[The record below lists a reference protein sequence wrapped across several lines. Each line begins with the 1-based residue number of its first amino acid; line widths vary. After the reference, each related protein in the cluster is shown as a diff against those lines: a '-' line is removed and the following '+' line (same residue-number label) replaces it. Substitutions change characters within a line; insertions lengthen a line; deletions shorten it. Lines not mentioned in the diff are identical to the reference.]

1 MASRIVKAALAAVV
15 VAGAAAA
22 GWWGWQRSQQPSQPS
37 SAEIGAEEA
46 AFAFS
51 ECKARLF
58 DGSPAIALMFTQA
71 LDRKQDF
78 NALLTAAEGTPGP
91 KADPND
97 PASKAG
103 PPDPASFKPV
113 AGRWVLGDNPR
124 VLYLPYV
131 TPDRAYRI
139 AMKAELASHAGNKL
153 ATAQTC
159 DAASEA
165 MPPSFY
171 FASRGLVLPAG
182 QNGGLPVVSINTPE
196 VDVQFLRVKP
206 ESLPAFLEQ
215 VGGRREREN
224 RGSADEEGDYYDGGY
239 GGYGDN
245 QRRLKGTVGGWVLD
259 ELRAMT
265 DSVYITR
272 FKTDERPNRRNVSF
286 LPVEKIQA
294 LQEPGIYVA
303 VMSQPGRFG
312 WDYQVTHYYVTD
324 IGLHLRRHAAQID
337 VFTTSLK
344 SGKAQGGIELSL
356 IDEAGK
362 ALAQVQTDGDGHAVF
377 TGRSDKARAVI
388 ARKGSEMSVL
398 SLRDAALDLSEF
410 DATGHPSRSSK
421 LFVYAGRDLYRPG
434 ESFNV
439 SVLSRDVDGRL
450 PAKLLPVTL
459 TVKKPDGSKLVE
471 QLVQPAQGATGR
483 PELLEPPRGAGQA
496 KPGPGGQHALGQGYF
511 QQSIAL
517 PADAPTGGWTVQ
529 ARVDPAAKQP
539 DAQWAFKV
547 EEFLPERMK
556 LTLTAPEAPL
566 TGEVS
571 LPVQVQGDYLYGAPA
586 AGNRLQATVTTERLA
601 NPLAQKLPGF
611 LFGDF
616 ADDKARSRQ
625 DVADVELDAEG
636 KAEVALT
643 ANLAERSSPMR
654 VRGAFSL
661 LESGGR
667 PVVRSLERTWWPA
680 AALVGVRP
688 LFDRNVAPEGGLAGF
703 EVVRVDPTG
712 AFKPAKDLKL
722 TLTYEERQWYWR
734 YDDGRGWH
742 SGFNTTDELVEARSL
757 KLAAKTTVNLPV
769 RWGRYRLEIE
779 DPETQETLRYAFYA
793 GYGAQDADDI
803 GNRPDRVQLQLKGA
817 PFKGGDTAHL
827 TIKPPHDGEAVVT
840 VEGDRVLW
848 SRRIG
853 VKASGTDLDIPVSAD
868 PAWQRQDLYVTV
880 AAFRPGSEGD
890 RVTPARALGLVHLP
904 LNREDRKLKVALEA
918 PAKTQPSTT
927 LPIRVKVPQ
936 LAGKAAIVTVSAVD
950 VGILNITNYKTPD
963 PADFFFGKHRYGADI
978 LDLYGRLIEKMEGNT
993 AQQRFGGDAGKRD
1006 TQSMPRKVLLVDLFS
1021 GPVALDAKGEASIS
1035 LKLPDFNGT
1044 LRLMAVVSSADSYGS
1059 TQADTVVAAPLVAE
1073 LSMPRF
1079 IAPGD
1084 KATIALDVTNLSGAP
1099 QDVKVALSA
1108 SGPVR
1113 ISGAADA
1120 VRLNDKQRQILRF
1133 QAEALDAYGLAP
1145 IKLTVSAGPLSLVRE
1160 AALQVQ
1166 PVTPLTRESRRIR
1179 LEPGAT
1185 QAVDKA
1191 LLDAYWA
1198 GSAALSLSVSNT
1210 PPIDIREQVRGLLMY
1225 PYGCL
1230 EQTTSSAY
1238 PLVFIDDEAAKRW
1251 GLTPVPREERAKRL
1265 EGAFA
1270 RLAGMQQARGG
1281 YGLWAASSPYEAW
1294 LSAYVTGFLQDARD
1308 AGFAVPEVQLKK
1320 SLDNLTEQ
1328 FQRSPGQQMTPPKE
1342 PRRNDK
1348 GQLAD
1353 YHDAEALRMAHQRF
1367 AEAAHMGYILAREQ
1381 KAPLATLRTLHD
1393 QHRGNALSP
1402 LPLVHLSL
1410 ALKLMGDEARAKVA
1424 LDDAMKR
1431 GYGYQQPDPNNYWWG
1446 EWLGDYGSRVRD
1458 RALAY
1463 ALLLRH
1469 KVVHERRENL
1479 LFDLA
1484 DDFSRRNYYSTQER
1498 LALFLAMQAATNGAG
1513 KDDAWKT
1520 TLAIGAKS
1528 DAWNGSGTGQQS
1540 LDLAQLKAGVT
1551 LKNEGTA
1558 PLYLDVTAQGYPV
1571 KPLPPSSERIAVER
1585 AMFTTE
1591 GKPVSARQF
1600 TTGEMF
1606 IVRLRVKATQ
1616 LVKDGLVVDRIPAG
1630 FEIENLNLSQ
1640 GPQAGEFTVEG
1651 VNVAQ
1656 ANANERIVHTE
1667 YRDDRFVAAAQLG
1680 SQLDLFYLVRVVTP
1694 GRFVVPAT
1702 FAEDMYRPEIRGVGR
1717 AEGEITVVD
1726 KK

>member
-1 MASRIVKAALAAVV
+1 MASRIVR
-15 VAGAAAA
+15 AAAA
-22 GWWGWQRSQQPSQPS
+22 VAAVAAAATAGYFGWQHFRAPGLPS
-37 SAEIGAEEA
+37 SAEVGAEEA

-58 DGSPAIALMFTQA
+58 DGSPAIAVMFTQA
-71 LDRKQDF
+71 LDRRQDF
-78 NALLTAAEGTPGP
+78 GALLSAAEGTPGK

-97 PASKAG
+97 PSSKAA
-103 PPDPASFKPV
+103 PADPASFKPL

-131 TPDRAYRI
+131 APDRAYRI
-139 AMKAELASHAGNKL
+139 TMNAGLASHSGNKL

-159 DAASEA
+159 EAASEA

-215 VGGRREREN
+215 VGGRRERN
-224 RGSADEEGDYYDGGY
+224 GNGGGNDEEGGYYYD
-239 GGYGDN
+239 GYGDN

-259 ELRAMT
+259 ELREMT
-265 DSVYITR
+265 ESVYITR
-272 FKTDERPNRRNVSF
+272 FKTDERANRRNVSF
-286 LPVEKIQA
+286 LPVEKIKS

-337 VFTTSLK
+337 VFATSLK

-362 ALAQVQTDGDGHAVF
+362 ALAQAQTDGDGHAVF
-377 TGRSDKARAVI
+377 TGTNGKVGDKARAVL

-410 DATGHPSRSSK
+410 DATGYPSRNNK

-434 ESFNV
+434 ETFNV
-439 SVLSRDVDGRL
+439 SVLSRDADGRL
-450 PAKLLPVTL
+450 PAKLLPLTI

-471 QLVQPAQGATGR
+471 QLVQPGKT
-483 PELLEPPRGAGQA
+483 
-496 KPGPGGQHALGQGYF
+496 GQGYF
-511 QQSIAL
+511 QQAVAL
-517 PADAPTGGWTVQ
+517 PADAPTGGWTLQ

-539 DAQWAFKV
+539 DAQWSFKV

-556 LTLTAPEAPL
+556 LTLNAPDAPL
-566 TGEVS
+566 QGEVS

-601 NPLAQKLPGF
+601 NPLGQKLPGF

-616 ADDKARSRQ
+616 ADDKARGRQ
-625 DVADVELDAEG
+625 DAPEQELDADG
-636 KAEVALT
+636 KAEVTLT
-643 ANLAERSSPMR
+643 ASLAERHSPMR

-667 PVVRSLERTWWPA
+667 PVVRSLERNWWPA
-680 AALVGVRP
+680 PALVAVRP

-703 EVVRVDPTG
+703 EVTRVDASG

-722 TLTYEERQWYWR
+722 SLVYEERQWYWR

-742 SGFNTTDELVEARSL
+742 SGFNTTDELVEARAL
-757 KLAAKTTVNLPV
+757 KLPAKATVNLPV

-779 DPETQETLRYAFYA
+779 DPETRQTLRYGFYA

-817 PFKGGDTAHL
+817 PFKPGDTARL

-848 SRRIG
+848 SRRVG
-853 VKASGTDLDIPVSAD
+853 VKAAGTDIEIPVSAD

-880 AAFRPGSEGD
+880 AAFRPGSQGD
-890 RVTPARALGLVHLP
+890 RVTPARALGLAHLP

-927 LPIRVKVPQ
+927 LPVKVKVPQ

-950 VGILNITNYKTPD
+950 VGILNITNFKTPD

-978 LDLYGRLIEKMEGNT
+978 LDLYGRLIEKMDGNT

-1021 GPVALDAKGEASIS
+1021 GPVVLDAKGEASIS

-1044 LRLMAVVSSADSYGS
+1044 LRLMAVVSGADSYGS

-1079 IAPGD
+1079 VAPGD
-1084 KATIALDVTNLSGAP
+1084 KATIALDLTNLSGTS
-1099 QDVKVALSA
+1099 QEVKVALSA
-1108 SGPVR
+1108 TGPVR

-1120 VRLNDKQRQILRF
+1120 VRLADKQRQILRF

-1145 IKLTVSAGPLSLVRE
+1145 IRLTVSAGALKLERE

-1166 PVTPLTRESRRIR
+1166 PVTPLTRESRRVR

-1185 QAVDKA
+1185 QAIDRA

-1210 PPIDIREQVRGLLMY
+1210 PPIDIKEQVKGLLTY

-1251 GLTPVPREERAKRL
+1251 GMTPLPREERAKRL

-1294 LSAYVTGFLQDARD
+1294 LTAYVTGFLQDARD
-1308 AGFAVPEVQLKK
+1308 AGFAMPEGQLKK
-1320 SLDNLTEQ
+1320 AIDNLTEQ
-1328 FQRSPGQQMTPPKE
+1328 FQRSPGQQLTPPRE

-1348 GQLAD
+1348 GQIAD
-1353 YHDAEALRMAHQRF
+1353 YRDAESLRMAHQRF

-1381 KAPLATLRTLHD
+1381 KAPLATLRALHD
-1393 QHRGNALSP
+1393 KHRGNALSP
-1402 LPLVHLSL
+1402 LPLVQLSL
-1410 ALKLMGDEARAKVA
+1410 ALKAMGDEARAKQA
-1424 LDDAMKR
+1424 LDDAMQR
-1431 GYGYQQPDPNNYWWG
+1431 GYGYQPEDAGSWWG
-1446 EWLGDYGSRVRD
+1446 QWLGDYGSRVRD

-1469 KVVHERRENL
+1469 KVQHERRENL

-1484 DDFSRRNYYSTQER
+1484 DDFGKRNYYSTQER
-1498 LALFLAMQAATNGAG
+1498 MALFLAVQAATNGAG
-1513 KDDAWKT
+1513 KEDGWKT
-1520 TLAIGAKS
+1520 TLTAGTRS
-1528 DAWNGSGTGQQS
+1528 DAWAGGGTGQRS
-1540 LDLAQLKAGVT
+1540 FDLAQLKAGLT
-1551 LKNEGTA
+1551 LRNEGPA
-1558 PLYLDVTAQGYPV
+1558 PLYLDVAAQGYPV
-1571 KPLPPSSERIAVER
+1571 KPLPPSSERISVER
-1585 AMFTTE
+1585 AMFTTD
-1591 GKPVSARQF
+1591 GKPVTTRQF

-1606 IVRLRVKATQ
+1606 VVRLRVKAAQ
-1616 LVKDGLVVDRIPAG
+1616 QIKDGLVVDRIPAG

-1656 ANANERIVHTE
+1656 ANANERIVHSE

-1680 SQLDLFYLVRVVTP
+1680 APLELFYLVRAVTP
-1694 GRFVVPAT
+1694 GRYVVPAT
-1702 FAEDMYRPEIRGVGR
+1702 FAEDMYRPELRGVGKPE
-1717 AEGEITVVD
+1717 ADIVVTD
-1726 KK
+1726 KR

>member
-1 MASRIVKAALAAVV
+1 MASKLVQGALAAVV
-15 VAGAAAA
+15 VVGAVAA
-22 GWWGWQRSQQPSQPS
+22 GGWWYTHRAPALPS
-37 SAEIGAEEA
+37 SAEVGAEEA
-46 AFAFS
+46 AFSFS
-51 ECKARLF
+51 ECKARLL
-58 DGSPAIALMFTQA
+58 DGSPAIAVMFTQA
-71 LDRKQDF
+71 LDRRQDF
-78 NALLTAAEGTPGP
+78 GTLLSAAEGTPGQ
-91 KADPND
+91 KANPDDPS
-97 PASKAG
+97 SKAT
-103 PPDPASFKPV
+103 PADPASFKPL
-113 AGRWVLGDNPR
+113 AARWVLGDNPR
-124 VLYLPYV
+124 VLYLPYA

-139 AMKAELASHAGNKL
+139 TMNAGLASHSGAKL

-159 DAASEA
+159 EAASEA

-171 FASRGLVLPAG
+171 FASKGLVLPAG

-196 VDVQFLRVKP
+196 VDVQFLRIKP
-206 ESLPAFLEQ
+206 ASLPAFLEQ
-215 VGGRREREN
+215 VGGRRERNTEAAAN
-224 RGSADEEGDYYDGGY
+224 PEDGEYYYDG
-239 GGYGDN
+239 YGDT
-245 QRRLKGTVGGWVLD
+245 QRRLRGTVGGWVLD
-259 ELRAMT
+259 ELRAMS

-272 FKTDERPNRRNVSF
+272 FKTDERANRRNVSF
-286 LPVEKIQA
+286 LPVEKISA

-344 SGKAQGGIELSL
+344 SGKAQSGVELSL

-362 ALAQVQTDGDGHAVF
+362 ALAQVQTDSEGHAVF
-377 TGRSDKARAVI
+377 TGTNGKSFEKARAVL
-388 ARKGSEMSVL
+388 AKKGTEMSML

-410 DATGHPSRSSK
+410 DATGHPSRSNK

-434 ESFNV
+434 EAFNV
-439 SVLSRDVDGRL
+439 SVLSRDADGRV
-450 PAKLLPVTL
+450 PAKLVPLTL

-471 QLVQPAQGATGR
+471 QLVQPHKA
-483 PELLEPPRGAGQA
+483 
-496 KPGPGGQHALGQGYF
+496 GQGYF
-511 QQSIAL
+511 QHTVSL
-517 PADAPTGGWTVQ
+517 PADAPTGGWTLQ
-529 ARVDPAAKQP
+529 ARVDPAAKTP

-566 TGEVS
+566 SGEVS

-586 AGNRLQATVTTERLA
+586 AGNRLQATVSSERLT

-616 ADDKARSRQ
+616 ADDKARARQ
-625 DVADVELDAEG
+625 DLPEQELDADG
-636 KAEVALT
+636 KAQVALT
-643 ANLAERSSPMR
+643 ANLSERSSPMR

-667 PVVRSLERTWWPA
+667 PVVRSIERTWWPA
-680 AALVGVRP
+680 PALVAVRP

-703 EVVRVDPTG
+703 EVVRVDATG

-742 SGFNTTDELVEARSL
+742 SGFNTTDELVEARAL
-757 KLAAKTTVNLPV
+757 NLAAKATVNLPV
-769 RWGRYRLEIE
+769 KWGRYRLEIE
-779 DPETQETLRYAFYA
+779 DPATQQTLRYGFYA

-817 PFKGGDTAHL
+817 PFKPGDTAKL

-840 VEGDRVLW
+840 VEGARVLW
-848 SRRIG
+848 SKRLG
-853 VKASGTDLDIPVSAD
+853 VSASGTELAIPVDA
-868 PAWQRQDLYVTV
+868 AWARNDLYVTV
-880 AAFRPGSEGD
+880 AAFRPGSQGD

-918 PAKTQPSTT
+918 PAKTVPSTT
-927 LPIRVKVPQ
+927 LPVKVKVPQ

-950 VGILNITNYKTPD
+950 VGILNITNFKTPD
-963 PADFFFGKHRYGADI
+963 PTDFFFGKHRYGADI
-978 LDLYGRLIEKMEGNT
+978 LDLYGRLIEKMDGNL

-1021 GPVALDAKGEASIS
+1021 GPVVLDAKGDAVVN

-1044 LRLMAVVSSADSYGS
+1044 LRLMAVVSSADSYGA

-1079 IAPGD
+1079 ISPGD

-1099 QDVKVALSA
+1099 QEVKVALSA
-1108 SGPVR
+1108 TGPVR
-1113 ISGAADA
+1113 ITGTADKIK
-1120 VRLNDKQRQILRF
+1120 LNDKQRQILRF

-1145 IKLTVSAGPLSLVRE
+1145 IKLTVSAGALKLERE

-1166 PVTPLTRESRRIR
+1166 PVTPLTRDSRRIR

-1185 QAVDKA
+1185 QVVDKTA
-1191 LLDAYWA
+1191 LDSFWS
-1198 GSAALSLSVSNT
+1198 GSATLTLSVSNT
-1210 PPIDIREQVRGLLMY
+1210 PPIDIKEQVKGLLMY

-1238 PLVFIDDEAAKRW
+1238 PLVFIDDDAAKRW
-1251 GLTPVPREERAKRL
+1251 GMTPVPREERAKRL
-1265 EGAFA
+1265 ESAFA

-1281 YGLWAASSPYEAW
+1281 YGLWAASNPYEAW
-1294 LSAYVTGFLQDARD
+1294 LTAYVTGFLQDARD
-1308 AGFAVPEVQLKK
+1308 AGFAVPEGQLSK

-1328 FQRSPGQQMTPPKE
+1328 FQRSPGQQLTPPKE

-1348 GQLAD
+1348 GAIAD
-1353 YHDAEALRMAHQRF
+1353 YRDAEAMRMAHQRF
-1367 AEAAHMGYILAREQ
+1367 AEAAHAGYILGREQ

-1393 QHRGNALSP
+1393 QHRKNALSP

-1410 ALKLMGDEARAKVA
+1410 ALKAMGDEARARQA
-1424 LDDAMKR
+1424 LDDAMQR
-1431 GYGYQQPDPNNYWWG
+1431 GYGYQPDNLAGYWDQ
-1446 EWLGDYGSRVRD
+1446 WLGDYGSRVRD

-1469 KVVHERRENL
+1469 KVTHERRENL

-1484 DDFSRRNYYSTQER
+1484 DDFNRRNYYSTQER
-1498 LALFLAMQAATNGAG
+1498 LALFLAVQAATQGAG

-1520 TLAIGAKS
+1520 ALTLGAKA
-1528 DAWNGSGTGQQS
+1528 DAWTGTGVGQQS
-1540 LDLAQLKAGVT
+1540 LTLADVKSGISV
-1551 LKNEGTA
+1551 KNDGAT

-1571 KPLPPSSERIAVER
+1571 KPLAPSSDRISVER
-1585 AMFTTE
+1585 AMFSTD
-1591 GKPVSARQF
+1591 GKPVSTSRGF

-1606 IVRLRVKATQ
+1606 IVRLRVKAPQ
-1616 LVKDGLVVDRIPAG
+1616 QIKDGLVVDRIPAG

-1640 GPQAGEFTVEG
+1640 GPQAGEFTVDG

-1667 YRDDRFVAAAQLG
+1667 YRDDRFVAAARLG
-1680 SQLDLFYLVRVVTP
+1680 QPLDLFYLVRVVTP
-1694 GRFVVPAT
+1694 GKYVVPAT
-1702 FAEDMYRPEIRGVGR
+1702 FAEDMYRPEIRGVGK
-1717 AEGEITVVD
+1717 AEGEITVAD
-1726 KK
+1726 KR